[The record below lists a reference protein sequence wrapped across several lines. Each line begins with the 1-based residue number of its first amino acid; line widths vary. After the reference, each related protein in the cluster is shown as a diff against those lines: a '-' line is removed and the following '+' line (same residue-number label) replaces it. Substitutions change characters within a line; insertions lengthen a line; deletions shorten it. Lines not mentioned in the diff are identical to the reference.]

1 MPTLLVLILQFI
13 STKYIIGGIDK
24 GIKKTLVMRE
34 VPEDG
39 VKALLSNKE
48 SLAACDIAIFVHD
61 RYQWI
66 S

>member
-1 MPTLLVLILQFI
+1 M

-24 GIKKTLVMRE
+24 GVKKALVMRE
-34 VPEDG
+34 IPEDG

-61 RYQWI
+61 RYHRI
-66 S
+66 C